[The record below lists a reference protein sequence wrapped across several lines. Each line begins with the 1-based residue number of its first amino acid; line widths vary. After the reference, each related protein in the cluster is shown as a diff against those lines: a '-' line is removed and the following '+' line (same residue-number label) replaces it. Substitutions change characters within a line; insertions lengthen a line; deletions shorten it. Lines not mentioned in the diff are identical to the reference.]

1 MKRTRKTTARGWR
14 SLSVVAALYGP
25 PALFAALARHGV
37 TTMGQLAGRLAEG
50 ETFGLKP
57 YPCPD
62 TPGNVVDLVA
72 DLKDAVEAARATE
85 VRT

>member
-1 MKRTRKTTARGWR
+1 MEPISDWRRLTVRK
-14 SLSVVAALYGP
+14 ALWGP
-25 PALFAALARHGV
+25 PEMFAALKRGGV
-37 TTMGQLAGRLAEG
+37 RTLGDLSDRLAAG

-62 TPGNVVDLVA
+62 TPGNVIDLVA